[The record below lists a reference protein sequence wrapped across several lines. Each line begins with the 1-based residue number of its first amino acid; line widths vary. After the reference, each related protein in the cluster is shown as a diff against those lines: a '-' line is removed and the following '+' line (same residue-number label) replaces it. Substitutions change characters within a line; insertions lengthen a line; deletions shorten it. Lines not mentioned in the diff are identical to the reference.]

1 MKKLQ
6 KIKLDELAGIDLNE
20 KSLCRILGGRAE
32 SCRCGCLYADT
43 GGSSS
48 SSNTSANTSGSIIPS
63 YMCDPK
69 QEDCSCE
76 PDPTPLGRPCEPP
89 PIVQDAICGPHGGGL
104 Y

>member
-20 KSLCRILGGRAE
+20 KGLCRILGGTAG
-32 SCRCGCLYADT
+32 SCKCGCLYADT

-48 SSNTSANTSGSIIPS
+48 SSNDSANTSGSTIPS

-69 QEDCSCE
+69 QEDCDCE
-76 PDPTPLGRPCEPP
+76 PDPIPLGRMCDPSP
-89 PIVQDAICGPHGGGL
+89 VDAICGPHGGGL